1 MLGFILS
8 LIVIGVVAGSIAR
21 SMLHDLAAATR
32 GNLMVLGII
41 GSFIGGLLGTLI
53 RGVGLRL
60 DPLGVLGSVFG
71 AAVAL
76 WIYNAVGRRPMR

>member
-60 DPLGVLGSVFG
+60 DPLGVLGSVCG

-76 WIYNAVGRRPMR
+76 WVYNAVGRRPMR